1 MNWRSFDIIFV
12 YLLVI
17 VSAGSVVKANE
28 IRDECNT
35 NYLNITCTI
44 ISQYGSLFKRTPNN
58 CYSTLE
64 LITDFSISNCNE
76 QFLFELF
83 RGNDKNHVIGYKNEN
98 HRGFMKKLKT
108 IQWNHNKIQSLEP
121 MNFSIFSDLKSI
133 DLAFNKINNVK
144 PGVFDA
150 VSSKL
155 RVLILSHNNISR
167 IEPMAFDKLN
177 TLEYLSLAYNKL
189 EILPTFRQAT
199 LKELHLNNN
208 HLKSVNGDFHSQFQ
222 LIVKVYLMHNQLSE
236 LTLYDNGPTEIDL
249 HDNRLTELKI
259 IVNSTGSFLQRLHLQ
274 NNKLMQIEI
283 FDHVEDKLS
292 CNLNYLDLTSN
303 NVTDI
308 AFLMKMR
315 QLRIIHLG
323 DNDLSQ
329 LKNDDFRRL
338 FIALRHLGTLD
349 LGTCR
354 LEHSEEQFVLDGNYS
369 GSSEIMELNE

>member
-1 MNWRSFDIIFV
+1 MNCRSFDKTFWF
-12 YLLVI
+12 LLII

-28 IRDECNT
+28 IQDECST
-35 NYLNITCTI
+35 NYLNVTCTY
-44 ISQYGSLFKRTPNN
+44 ISQYGSLFERTPNN

-64 LITDFSISNCNE
+64 SITDFSITKCNE
-76 QFLFELF
+76 NFLFDLF
-83 RGNDKNHVIGYKNEN
+83 RDNDKNHVIGYKNEN
-98 HRGFMKKLKT
+98 HRDFMKKLKQ

-121 MNFSIFSDLKSI
+121 MNFTMFSDLKSI
-133 DLAFNKINNVK
+133 DLAFNKLNNLIS
-144 PGVFDA
+144 GIFDA

-155 RVLILSHNNISR
+155 KVLILSHNNISL
-167 IEPMAFDKLN
+167 IESMAFDKLS
-177 TLEYLSLAYNKL
+177 TLEYLNLAYNKL
-189 EILPTFRQAT
+189 ETLPSFRQAT

-208 HLKSVNGDFHSQFQ
+208 LLKSINGDFHAQFP
-222 LIVKVYLMHNQLSE
+222 LIVSVYLMHNQLFDV
-236 LTLYDNGPTEIDL
+236 TLYDNGPTEIDL
-249 HDNRLTELKI
+249 NGNRLNEFKI
-259 IVNSTGSFLQRLHLQ
+259 IVGSTGSFLKRLHLQ
-274 NNKLMQIEI
+274 NNKLMQIEVM
-283 FDHVEDKLS
+283 DHVEDSLP

-303 NVTDI
+303 NVTDV
-308 AFLMKMR
+308 AFLTKLR

-323 DNDLSQ
+323 NNDLSQ

>member
-1 MNWRSFDIIFV
+1 MNCRSFRKTIVLF
-12 YLLVI
+12 LVI
-17 VSAGSVVKANE
+17 VSALSVVQANE
-28 IRDECNT
+28 IRDECST
-35 NYLNITCTI
+35 NYLNVTCTF

-58 CYSTLE
+58 CYSALE
-64 LITDFSISNCNE
+64 LITDFSVTNCDE
-76 QFLFELF
+76 HFLFELF
-83 RGNDKNHVIGYKNEN
+83 QENDKNHVIGYKNEM
-98 HRGFMKKLKT
+98 HRDFMKKLKQ
-108 IQWNHNKIQSLEP
+108 IQWNHNKIQSLDP

-133 DLAFNKINNVK
+133 DLAFNKLNNLV

-155 RVLILSHNNISR
+155 RVLILSHNNISH
-167 IEPMAFDKLN
+167 IEPMVFDKLN

-189 EILPTFRQAT
+189 ETLPTFRQAT

-208 HLKSVNGDFHSQFQ
+208 QLKIINGDFHSQFP
-222 LIVKVYLMHNQLSE
+222 LIVNVYLMHNQLSDV
-236 LTLYDNGPTEIDL
+236 TLYDNGPTEIYL
-249 HDNRLTELKI
+249 QDNRLSELKI
-259 IVNSTGSFLQRLHLQ
+259 IVNGTDSFLKRLHLQ
-274 NNKLMQIEI
+274 NNKLKEIEVI
-283 FDHVEDKLS
+283 DHVEDKLS

-303 NVTDI
+303 NVSGV
-308 AFLMKMR
+308 AFLMKLR

-323 DNDLSQ
+323 NNDLSQ